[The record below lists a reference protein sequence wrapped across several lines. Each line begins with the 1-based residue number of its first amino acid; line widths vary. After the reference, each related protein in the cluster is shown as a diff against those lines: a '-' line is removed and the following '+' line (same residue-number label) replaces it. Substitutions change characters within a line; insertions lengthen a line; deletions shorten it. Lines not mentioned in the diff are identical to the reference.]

1 MARRPPRA
9 SSWPYVFS
17 SKSTLVI
24 MLGKL
29 HGRGGIAVEQVVER
43 AVADVPQPG
52 AVPKVRAIL

>member
-1 MARRPPRA
+1 
-9 SSWPYVFS
+9 
-17 SKSTLVI
+17 